1 MTTGRITMGL
11 SLELLTAYHR
21 SSGGMRLVR
30 DFSSSA
36 ASRESSV
43 RRRALRSLLD
53 SKELEPC
60 SHPGDIV
67 HSPDMHKA
75 QDYEASPPHI
85 L

>member
-1 MTTGRITMGL
+1 MGL
-11 SLELLTAYHR
+11 SLEPPAAYHR

-43 RRRALRSLLD
+43 RKRALRSLLD
-53 SKELEPC
+53 SKELGPC
-60 SHPGDIV
+60 HPGDVV

-75 QDYEASPPHI
+75 QDYKASPPHI
-85 L
+85 LWPLAKWGH